1 MEIASVRFIHFPLG
15 LRRGYEYGISLFILY
30 HPFLLAIIPFCLG
43 LFFQQNLI
51 I

>member
-1 MEIASVRFIHFPLG
+1 MEIASVRFIYFPLG

-30 HPFLLAIIPFCLG
+30 RPFLLAIILICLG
-43 LFFQQNLI
+43 FFHQNLI

>member
-1 MEIASVRFIHFPLG
+1 MEVASVRFIYFPLG

-30 HPFLLAIIPFCLG
+30 HPFLLAIIRLG
-43 LFFQQNLI
+43 FFHQNLI

>member
-1 MEIASVRFIHFPLG
+1 MEIASVRFIYFPLG

-30 HPFLLAIIPFCLG
+30 HPFLLAITYLG
-43 LFFQQNLI
+43 FFHQNLI